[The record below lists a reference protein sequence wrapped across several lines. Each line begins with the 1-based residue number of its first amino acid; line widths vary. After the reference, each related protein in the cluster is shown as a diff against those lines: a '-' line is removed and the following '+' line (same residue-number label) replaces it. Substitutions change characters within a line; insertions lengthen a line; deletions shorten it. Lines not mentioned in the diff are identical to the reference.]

1 MCTKGLKEKNL
12 KVKLFFKTRRTRVK
26 TTTAGLRT
34 KLISSNTFEN
44 KVNNKKNK
52 TVMEIKFE
60 YLIDLIFNC

>member
-1 MCTKGLKEKNL
+1 MCTKGLKENNL

-26 TTTAGLRT
+26 TTTAGLRI
-34 KLISSNTFEN
+34 KLKSSNKFEN

>member
-1 MCTKGLKEKNL
+1 MCTKGLKENKL

-26 TTTAGLRT
+26 TTTAGLRI
-34 KLISSNTFEN
+34 KLKSSNKFEN